1 MDENR
6 KQWKR
11 TAALFLGS
19 QCITLFGST
28 LVQMAVVWYVT
39 LATSSGVWVGAF
51 SVCFYLPQFLISF
64 PGGAWADRYSRK
76 ILIAGA
82 DAMTA
87 GVTVLMILEMPY
99 LATDT
104 VMLSCLLV
112 ISALRSV
119 GAGIQTP
126 AVNAVI
132 PQIVPKEELM
142 RYNGMNAA
150 MQSLVQFAAPAAAGI
165 LLSLGSLRDTLL
177 VDIITAE
184 VGIGIVLCLS
194 FPKEQERLA
203 YTGQTRTSDSV
214 LEDIRKGI
222 RYALVNSGIGKLLT
236 IYGGFVFLSV
246 PAGYLAGLLVSR
258 VFGNGYGYLT
268 AVEVTGFAGMVLGG
282 VIMNVRGSLNRHRR
296 NGGRDIFLPAG
307 LVVFGAMAVGMSL
320 TREFLLYLVQMF
332 VYGIV
337 MTMVQ
342 TLITTMLQEKTELS
356 MQGRVFG
363 LMSSAY
369 SGFMPLGM
377 LVFGAMADKMP
388 LQWIM
393 TGAGAGLAAMGVR
406 GAFSGGNRDTK

>member
-1 MDENR
+1 
-6 KQWKR
+6 
-11 TAALFLGS
+11 
-19 QCITLFGST
+19 
-28 LVQMAVVWYVT
+28 
-39 LATSSGVWVGAF
+39 
-51 SVCFYLPQFLISF
+51 
-64 PGGAWADRYSRK
+64 
-76 ILIAGA
+76 
-82 DAMTA
+82 
-87 GVTVLMILEMPY
+87 MPY
-99 LATDT
+99 MGTDT

-112 ISALRSV
+112 MSALRSV

-165 LLSLGSLRDTLL
+165 LLSLGSLRDTLF

-222 RYALVNSGIGKLLT
+222 RYALMNSGIGKLLT

-320 TREFLLYLVQMF
+320 IREFLLYLVQMF
-332 VYGIV
+332 VYGIAL
-337 MTMVQ
+337 TIVQ
-342 TLITTMLQEKTELS
+342 TSITTMLQEKTELS

-363 LMSSAY
+363 MMSSVY

>member
-1 MDENR
+1 MDGNR

-51 SVCFYLPQFLISF
+51 SVCSYLPQFLISF

-87 GVTVLMILEMPY
+87 GVTVLMILAMPY

-112 ISALRSV
+112 MSALSSV

-132 PQIVPKEELM
+132 AQIVPKEELM
-142 RYNGMNAA
+142 RYNGINAA

-177 VDIITAE
+177 VDVITAA
-184 VGIGIVLCLS
+184 VGIGIVLCLP

-282 VIMNVRGSLNRHRR
+282 VIMNVRGSLNRHRQS
-296 NGGRDIFLPAG
+296 GGRDNFLPVG

-320 TREFLLYLVQMF
+320 TGEVLLYLVQM
-332 VYGIV
+332 
-337 MTMVQ
+337 
-342 TLITTMLQEKTELS
+342 ITTMLQEKTELS